1 LAGGAAI
8 AKIPLKQFKCIIR
21 KTVGQFRKATAKG
34 KIYWPEFYAELTMPT
49 PGGGNVLAKA
59 AAPQAFS
66 DMAATRNPNPDDS
79 FYQPADAFFA
89 ANTKIGLTYDDI
101 TLATLY
107 SEILPRNTQ
116 LDTIL
121 ADGLQLNIPAISA
134 DMDTVTESRMAIAM
148 ALNGGL
154 GLIHYNMPERD
165 QLSQVSRVKYH
176 VQGLIQDPIKVL
188 PDQLIGDVLALI
200 EQKKFGFSTFPVVD
214 EKGRLVGL
222 LSGHVVKP
230 RYAAKKVIEA
240 LTPRK
245 QVHTITKKELGK
257 DPIAR
262 ADKFFTEHLG
272 IHKLLVVD
280 DDDHL
285 HGLITMSDVER
296 ITQERKAQFKP
307 ARDAQFR
314 LVCGAAVSATRNAF
328 GELDRARI
336 LTHVGGLVERGVDV
350 VAVSTAHGHSKG
362 VGDTVKVLRDA
373 FPKLPIIAG
382 NVTSAAG
389 VEYLADCGANAIK
402 VGQGPGSICTTRIVA
417 GVGIPQMTA
426 LYVCS
431 RAAAR
436 KKVSILADG
445 GITKSGDIV
454 KALTLSQAV
463 ICGGMFAG
471 CTEAPGEVMEIGG
484 KIYKQYRGMGSIAAM
499 KVGSAARYGHEK
511 ADATRKLAAEGIE
524 ALKESVGPVDRVLA
538 QLIGGIQSGMG
549 YLGAANLAQLREKAR
564 YIRVSPAGQ
573 REAAPHDVVELKTGN

>member
-1 LAGGAAI
+1 
-8 AKIPLKQFKCIIR
+8 
-21 KTVGQFRKATAKG
+21 
-34 KIYWPEFYAELTMPT
+34 
-49 PGGGNVLAKA
+49 
-59 AAPQAFS
+59 
-66 DMAATRNPNPDDS
+66 MAATRNPNLDDTFYQTADS
-79 FYQPADAFFA
+79 FFS
-89 ANTKIGLTYDDI
+89 ANHRTGLTFDDI

-107 SEILPRNTQ
+107 SDILPRDTQ
-116 LDTIL
+116 LDSQLTESL
-121 ADGLQLNIPAISA
+121 RLNIPIVTA

-154 GLIHYNMPERD
+154 GLIHYNMSEKQ
-165 QLSQVSRVKYH
+165 QLSEVSRVKFH
-176 VQGLIQDPIKVL
+176 VQGLIQEPIKVS
-188 PDQLIGDVLALI
+188 PDQLIGDVLELI

-214 EKGRLVGL
+214 DQGRLAGL

-230 RYAAKKVIEA
+230 RYAAKKVSEA
-240 LTPRK
+240 LTPRP

-280 DDDHL
+280 DNDHL

-307 ARDAQFR
+307 ARDSHFR

-328 GELDRARI
+328 GELDRGRI
-336 LTHVGGLVERGVDV
+336 LNHVGALVERGVDA

-373 FPKLPIIAG
+373 FPKLSIIAG
-382 NVTSAAG
+382 NVTSASG
-389 VEYLADCGANAIK
+389 VEYLADCGANVIK

-431 RAAAR
+431 QAAAR

-454 KALTLSQAV
+454 KALTLAHGV
-463 ICGGMFAG
+463 ISGGIFAG
-471 CTEAPGEVMEIGG
+471 CTEAPGEVVEIGG
-484 KIYKQYRGMGSIAAM
+484 KLYKQYRGMGSLAAM
-499 KVGSAARYGHEK
+499 KAGSAARYGHEK
-511 ADATRKLAAEGIE
+511 ADATRKVAAEGIE
-524 ALKESVGPVDRVLA
+524 ALKEACGPVDRVLA
-538 QLIGGIQSGMG
+538 TLIGGIQSGMG
-549 YLGAANLAQLREKAR
+549 YLGAKTLEQLRSRAR
-564 YIRVSPAGQ
+564 YIRVSPAGM

>member
-1 LAGGAAI
+1 
-8 AKIPLKQFKCIIR
+8 
-21 KTVGQFRKATAKG
+21 
-34 KIYWPEFYAELTMPT
+34 
-49 PGGGNVLAKA
+49 
-59 AAPQAFS
+59 
-66 DMAATRNPNPDDS
+66 MAATRISQPDDT
-79 FYQPADAFFA
+79 FYLAAETFFPT
-89 ANTKIGLTYDDI
+89 NQKIGLTFDDI

-107 SEILPRNTQ
+107 SEVLPRDTQ
-116 LDTIL
+116 LDTVL
-121 ADGLQLNIPAISA
+121 ADSLQLNIPVISS

-154 GLIHYNMPERD
+154 GLIHYNMPEKQ
-165 QLSQVSRVKYH
+165 QLSEVSRVKYH
-176 VQGLIQDPIKVL
+176 VQGLIQDPIKVS
-188 PDQLIGDVLALI
+188 PTELIGDVLKQI
-200 EQKKFGFSTFPVVD
+200 EERKFGFSTFPVVD
-214 EKGRLVGL
+214 DQGKLVGL

-230 RYAAKKVIEA
+230 RYAGKKVMDA
-240 LTPRK
+240 LTPRS

-262 ADKFFTEHLG
+262 ADKFFTEHIG

-280 DDDHL
+280 DTDHML
-285 HGLITMSDVER
+285 GLITLSDVER
-296 ITQERKAQFKP
+296 IQQERKAQFKP

-328 GELDRARI
+328 GELDRERI

-362 VGDTVKVLRDA
+362 VGDTVRVLRGA

-426 LYVCS
+426 LYICS
-431 RAAAR
+431 RAAAK
-436 KKVSILADG
+436 KKVAVLADG

-454 KALTLSQAV
+454 KAMTLSQAV
-463 ICGGMFAG
+463 ICGGILAG
-471 CTEAPGEVMEIGG
+471 CSEAPGETVEISG
-484 KIYKQYRGMGSIAAM
+484 KMYKHYRGMGSLAAM
-499 KVGSAARYGHEK
+499 KSGSAARYGHEK
-511 ADATRKLAAEGIE
+511 ADTTRKVAAEGIE
-524 ALKESVGPVDRVLA
+524 ALKEVCGSVDRVLA
-538 QLIGGIQSGMG
+538 QLIGGMQSGMG

-573 REAAPHDVVELKTGN
+573 REAAPHDVVELKTGH